1 LPSQAG
7 ILVLAMCLRNL
18 RRSMVMAGNRTA
30 LTADRIKRATCPP
43 GVASKTGALVWDS
56 VQPGLVLRV
65 YPNGRKVFFAF
76 YRVGSG
82 RKAPQ
87 RWDRIGDADAIA
99 LKDARDAAKARM
111 GAVAKGGDP
120 AGERRAEAKRE
131 RARLKPALDDYEADL
146 ARRKVVKRGEVM
158 SLLRRELFGPLGN
171 VDLASLTRNDLV
183 KRIREVEAGGRPG
196 TAKELKTRA
205 GVFLSWCVDHG
216 LMTASPL
223 AGWRQQRR
231 TRAERL
237 EKPGR
242 ALADWELRELWKAA
256 DAQGWPFGPYLQM
269 LLLLGQR
276 RTETA
281 LMAWSDLDLD
291 QAVWTVPPETTKS
304 GRPHKIPLSV
314 QAVTILR
321 NHKRAAKSDLVFPGR
336 RNQPMTGWSKR
347 LPPVYRLTTK
357 AGMAPWSLHDLR
369 RTARTGLGRLG
380 VDRVVAELLIDHAIS
395 DELAAIYDRGDYWR
409 LRVEAAQRWAD
420 HVMGAIDAADKVV
433 SFRAAK

>member
-1 LPSQAG
+1 
-7 ILVLAMCLRNL
+7 
-18 RRSMVMAGNRTA
+18 MASKRVA
-30 LTADRIKRATCPP
+30 LTAQRIEHATCPP
-43 GVASKTGALVWDS
+43 GTGSKTGVLIWDS

-87 RWDRIGDADAIA
+87 RWDRIGDAAAIA
-99 LKDARDAAKARM
+99 LKDARDASRERM

-120 AGERRAEAKRE
+120 AGERRAEIKRE
-131 RARLKPALDDYEADL
+131 RARLEPALNDYEGDL
-146 ARRKVVKRGEVM
+146 QRRQVVKRSEIM
-158 SLLRRELFGPLGN
+158 SLLRREMLSPLGN
-171 VDLASLTRNDLV
+171 VEVSSLIRNDLV
-183 KRIREVEAGGRPG
+183 KRIREVEASGRPG

-216 LMTASPL
+216 LITASPL

-256 DAQGWPFGPYLQM
+256 DAQGWPFGPYLQL

-281 LMAWSDLDLD
+281 LMTWSDLDLD
-291 QAVWTVPPETTKS
+291 QTLWTVPPETTKS
-304 GRPHKIPLSV
+304 GRPHKIPLPA
-314 QAVTILR
+314 QAVTILCT
-321 NHKRAAKSDLVFPGR
+321 HKRAAKSDFVFPGR
-336 RNQPMTGWSKR
+336 RNAPMTGWSKR
-347 LPPVYRLTTK
+347 LPPVYRLTTE
-357 AGMAPWSLHDLR
+357 AGMAPGR
-369 RTARTGLGRLG
+369 RMICAGRCVPGSVGLGSI
-380 VDRVVAELLIDHAIS
+380 AS
-395 DELAAIYDRGDYWR
+395 WP
-409 LRVEAAQRWAD
+409 
-420 HVMGAIDAADKVV
+420 
-433 SFRAAK
+433 SC

>member
-1 LPSQAG
+1 
-7 ILVLAMCLRNL
+7 MCLRNL
-18 RRSMVMAGNRTA
+18 HRGVLMASKRIA
-30 LTADRIKRATCPP
+30 LTAQRIERATCPA
-43 GVASKTGALVWDS
+43 GTGSKTGVLLWDS

-87 RWDRIGDADAIA
+87 RWDRIGAADAIA

-120 AGERRAEAKRE
+120 AGDRRAEIKRE

-146 ARRKVVKRGEVM
+146 VRRNVVKRSEIM
-158 SLLRRELFGPLGN
+158 SLLRRELLGPLGN
-171 VDLASLTRNDLV
+171 VDLATLTRNDLV
-183 KRIREVEAGGRPG
+183 KRIREVEASGRPG

-205 GVFLSWCVDHG
+205 GVFLGWCVDHG
-216 LMTASPL
+216 LITASPL
-223 AGWRQQRR
+223 AGWRRQRK
-231 TRAERL
+231 TRAERIDR
-237 EKPGR
+237 PGR
-242 ALADWELRELWKAA
+242 ALADWELSELWKAA
-256 DAQGWPFGPYLQM
+256 SAQGWPFGPYLKM

-291 QAVWTVPPETTKS
+291 GGVWTVPPAITKS
-304 GRPHKIPLSV
+304 GRPHKIPLPP
-314 QAVTILR
+314 QAVAILR
-321 NHKRAAKSDLVFPGR
+321 THKRAARCDLVFPGR

-347 LPPVYRLTTK
+347 LPAVYKLTAK
-357 AGMAPWSLHDLR
+357 AEMARWTLHDLR
-369 RTARTGLGRLG
+369 RTVRTGLGKLG

-395 DELAAIYDRGDYWR
+395 DDLAAIYDRGDYWH

-420 HVMGAIDAADKVV
+420 HVMGLIEGADKVV
-433 SFRAAK
+433 ALRAAQ